1 MMWIRVNSGIIA
13 RKRPSEGLE
22 VEFTP
27 LVANDYLA
35 QSRDSG
41 YVEITKPNGELAF
54 LSAEKFTE
62 LLRRDE
68 LAIIEKWTSGEVI
81 MTQTN
86 PIKLRYSLSDC
97 VQSLQ
102 KANTGKFPKHSISD
116 CINSIKQMKNGK

>member
-1 MMWIRVNSGIIA
+1 MWIRVNHGIIA
-13 RKRPSEGLE
+13 RKRPGEGIE

-35 QSRDSG
+35 QRHDSG
-41 YVEITKPNGELAF
+41 YIEITKSNGEPAF
-54 LSAEKFTE
+54 LSAEKFSE
-62 LLRRDE
+62 LLKTDE
-68 LAIIEKWTSGEVI
+68 LAIIEKWTSGEI
-81 MTQTN
+81 MMTQEN

-102 KANTGKFPKHSISD
+102 TANAGKFPKHSISD

>member
-1 MMWIRVNSGIIA
+1 MMWIRINSGIIA

-68 LAIIEKWTSGEVI
+68 LAIIEK
-81 MTQTN
+81 
-86 PIKLRYSLSDC
+86 
-97 VQSLQ
+97 
-102 KANTGKFPKHSISD
+102 
-116 CINSIKQMKNGK
+116 